1 MTKVVFK
8 STSTLMNKVTKL
20 QDVPK
25 TLFHNFPH
33 PRKSDLTPLTP
44 YHWQPCVSHFRYSKN
59 RITLN
64 NFLHSFPMQQNFQTQ
79 SLNGTESDKR
89 AKSIFVNKENSE
101 QALGH
106 LFIKSS
112 SSHFFNRAISN
123 TTSNYNPIFSLNLN
137 PAFIEFRAKTSFFST
152 LPVKNLV
159 ERLSF
164 LEYFCH

>member
-1 MTKVVFK
+1 MVRSQV
-8 STSTLMNKVTKL
+8 
-20 QDVPK
+20 
-25 TLFHNFPH
+25 
-33 PRKSDLTPLTP
+33 
-44 YHWQPCVSHFRYSKN
+44 
-59 RITLN
+59 
-64 NFLHSFPMQQNFQTQ
+64 
-79 SLNGTESDKR
+79 ER

-112 SSHFFNRAISN
+112 SSHFFNKAISN

-137 PAFIEFRAKTSFFST
+137 PTFIEFGAKTSFFST

-164 LEYFCH
+164 LEYFCHWWHDISPWWQNSSGVK